1 MYDQMIQATLAGQGV
16 ALGRSPLIDSLLR
29 QRKLV
34 APFSQTMASP
44 RSYYLIQSAAALRKP
59 EVQSF
64 IEWLRQEAR
73 ADADAGPAASRGR
86 RRSKHPAG
94 IQHVR
99 GVERPLDRA
108 HQLERDRRLAAR
120 QVVALDAADAVLCR
134 ERAAARRDRVV
145 DQLVDA
151 GSNSPTKS
159 SAATP
164 SGACTL

>member
-73 ADADAGPAASRGR
+73 ADAT
-86 RRSKHPAG
+86 PAG
-94 IQHVR
+94 R
-99 GVERPLDRA
+99 
-108 HQLERDRRLAAR
+108 
-120 QVVALDAADAVLCR
+120 
-134 ERAAARRDRVV
+134 RAAAGGGQSTRPGFSTFAGSSARLIERISSSATGDLRRARWSRLMRPMPCSAENDPRHAATASYTSS
-145 DQLVDA
+145 LTRA
-151 GSNSPTKS
+151 SNSPTKS